1 MLEVSL
7 NFAAS
12 SSLVSEGKTKFN
24 WKLTLSKKQC
34 SIFQYPF
41 QDPNVRF
48 ESPTFNLDLFREG
61 RCYSTLALSLVMGI
75 SDSHGF
81 GEHRCCKC
89 SAAEA
94 SQILAQPCSSETRA
108 TRPSIW
114 LKLPWNE
121 KSPIKLDRSW
131 ICSNLKKTWITSLLR
146 ETNRKRSKLFMTCHF
161 QTIQGARPSIPEIS
175 SSSSSTWTWKSS
187 SWLPIEIIFLVS

>member
-1 MLEVSL
+1 MLELSL

-75 SDSHGF
+75 SDSYGF

-89 SAAEA
+89 SGGFPDSGPTLFIRNQSNSTIDLAEIA
-94 SQILAQPCSSETRA
+94 
-108 TRPSIW
+108 
-114 LKLPWNE
+114 LKRIV
-121 KSPIKLDRSW
+121 SHQTGQKLDLFKSEE
-131 ICSNLKKTWITSLLR
+131 NLNNITVKGNEQKKVKTFYDLSFSDNPGCKTKYPGDFVIFEFDLNM
-146 ETNRKRSKLFMTCHF
+146 EVFKLV
-161 QTIQGARPSIPEIS
+161 AN
-175 SSSSSTWTWKSS
+175 
-187 SWLPIEIIFLVS
+187 